1 MPAEKA
7 CPTDEMLP
15 PGVVCPL
22 WLPFTNDLDDMRG
35 CTCTL
40 LTCHCSFFSL

>member
-7 CPTDEMLP
+7 CPADEMLP

-22 WLPFTNDLDDMRG
+22 WLPFTNDLDDMRYFYFRQRFID
-35 CTCTL
+35 L
-40 LTCHCSFFSL
+40 K